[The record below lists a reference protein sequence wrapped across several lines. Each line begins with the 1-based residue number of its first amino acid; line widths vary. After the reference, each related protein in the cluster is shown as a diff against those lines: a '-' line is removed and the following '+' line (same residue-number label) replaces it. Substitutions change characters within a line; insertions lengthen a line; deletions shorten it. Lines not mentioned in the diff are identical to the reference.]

1 MRHVANFRSSRS
13 LGAGWGSVS
22 AAARLATTKARMVAS
37 FMVLIVS
44 GSGEGFKDLGGLQ
57 RCGRMRRGPS
67 YSTHDFM
74 LWTSM
79 SVLVWIIR

>member
-1 MRHVANFRSSRS
+1 
-13 LGAGWGSVS
+13 
-22 AAARLATTKARMVAS
+22 MVAS